1 MTEIVS
7 TISDLAFLLSDNPE
21 MIRQLP
27 PQRVLHALLPDTAT
41 RNRTLPQGSSFA
53 DVWMLKN
60 GNPLSSVDAALKL
73 VHVVNP
79 KYYLHMDLYEKGLMR
94 AGLYLGSGDI
104 AVSEGASETLPG
116 AIVIALLEHVSMT
129 NEGTIA

>member
-27 PQRVLHALLPDTAT
+27 PQRVLHALLPDTAS

-53 DVWMLKN
+53 DVWMLKK
-60 GNPLSSVDAALKL
+60 GNPLSSVDAALTL
-73 VHVVNP
+73 MREVNP
-79 KYYLHMDLYEKGLMR
+79 LLDVDMVLYQDMNARADLYLNGEALTIAKGH
-94 AGLYLGSGDI
+94 
-104 AVSEGASETLPG
+104 SETLPG
-116 AIVIALLEHVSMT
+116 AIMIALLEYASKDK
-129 NEGTIA
+129 EGVIA